1 MLEFLNLHFNRQIW
15 FMPVRSLL
23 IPPPIFCVKIWV
35 PTARSLWIFPQGLI
49 LSFNWVFYSLLPACF
64 GKGMEM
70 SITFCCLVAD
80 GGWVGCRPLCWVQWY
95 RQGRFTIGPIRAK
108 AAITQLTFCLHQ
120 AGVSWVFAML
130 KTQAVVVDY
139 ASVFLNLKTG
149 FWCTLLLDVFLSFI
163 CILVWKWEKKMN
175 KLEASG
181 NRFTPIFPI
190 ILLCLWNRYYSST
203 SIWPFYESIISYRWD
218 TS

>member
-1 MLEFLNLHFNRQIW
+1 MPKSECPQHTHFGFFLQ
-15 FMPVRSLL
+15 V
-23 IPPPIFCVKIWV
+23 
-35 PTARSLWIFPQGLI
+35 
-49 LSFNWVFYSLLPACF
+49 LSCPLTVLLLPACF

-80 GGWVGCRPLCWVQWY
+80 GGWVWCWPLCWVQWY
-95 RQGRFTIGPIRAK
+95 RQGRFTIGSVRAK

-120 AGVSWVFAML
+120 AGVSCVFAML
-130 KTQAVVVDY
+130 KTQAVAVDY

-163 CILVWKWEKKMN
+163 CILVWKLEKKMY
-175 KLEASG
+175 KLVASG

-203 SIWPFYESIISYRWD
+203 SIWPFYVWVHHFLQMRYLLKLTYNIVPVQAFPYAPKGNA
-218 TS
+218 TV